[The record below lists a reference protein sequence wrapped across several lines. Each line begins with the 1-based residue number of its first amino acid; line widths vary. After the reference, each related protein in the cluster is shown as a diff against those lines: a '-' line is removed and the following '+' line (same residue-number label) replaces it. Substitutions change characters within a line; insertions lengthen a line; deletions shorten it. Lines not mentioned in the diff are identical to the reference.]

1 MEVIERLPYNSFEW
15 VNETIPSACDTL
27 ARSCGGWRGGRHRR
41 ISGAL
46 GIADDDESFVC
57 I

>member
-1 MEVIERLPYNSFEW
+1 MRLTYNSFELAD
-15 VNETIPSACDTL
+15 ETIPSACDTL

-46 GIADDDESFVC
+46 GVADDDESFVC